1 MDFMQ
6 QMPGGGGGM
15 GGFQMDVLRA
25 DDYPT
30 WSMRR
35 AALIK
40 LLLEIAK
47 RPAPQFGG
55 FGGGQGRGNGQGR
68 GGQGRR
74 GGGGFGGGGF
84 GGGGFGGG
92 GFGGFGGGF

>member
-1 MDFMQ
+1 MQ
-6 QMPGGGGGM
+6 GGGGGM
-15 GGFQMDVLRA
+15 GGLMQVDVLKA

-47 RPAPQFGG
+47 ASCTSVRWLRRRSGSWSG
-55 FGGGQGRGNGQGR
+55 SGGQEVTG
-68 GGQGRR
+68 

-84 GGGGFGGG
+84 GGGGVWRRRCSVAASRVAASNL
-92 GFGGFGGGF
+92 

>member
-1 MDFMQ
+1 MQ
-6 QMPGGGGGM
+6 V
-15 GGFQMDVLRA
+15 DVLKA

-55 FGGGQGRGNGQGR
+55 FGGGQGRGGQGR
-68 GGQGRR
+68 GQGGNRR
-74 GGGGFGGGGF
+74 GGGFGGGGF

-92 GFGGFGGGF
+92 GFGGGFPGGGF